1 MMSLIALIFLI
12 SCLVFIVQS
21 RGHGHSW
28 PIAML
33 TGVKRS
39 LQSILAATGLL
50 LMLVLGIGTTRAIL
64 HPVAEAAIALF
75 PEGHPATSHARRVP
89 ALSPTKSP
97 EVATLPRS
105 TPTPHAETA
114 RISQSYVMVI
124 PTSIPRETLVS
135 PQGTP
140 TPSPTPTPT
149 PTPIPATPAPVPLR
163 EGCDPAYP
171 DARTCIPPGPPFD
184 QGCAITE
191 ERRFTVLPPDPQGLD
206 HDNDGIGCEPVA

>member
-1 MMSLIALIFLI
+1 MASLIALISLI
-12 SCLVFIVQS
+12 VCIVFIVCS
-21 RGHGHSW
+21 RGNGHSW
-28 PIAML
+28 PMAML
-33 TGVKRS
+33 TGVNRS
-39 LQSILAATGLL
+39 LQAMLATAGLL
-50 LMLVLGIGTTRAIL
+50 FMLIVGIGTTRSIL

-75 PEGHPATSHARRVP
+75 PEGQPATSHARRVP
-89 ALSPTKSP
+89 TLSPTGIP

-105 TPTPHAETA
+105 TSTPHADVA

-124 PTSIPRETLVS
+124 PTSIPRETVMS

-140 TPSPTPTPT
+140 TPPPTPS
-149 PTPIPATPAPVPLR
+149 PTPIPATPAPEPLR
-163 EGCDPAYP
+163 EECDPAYP

-184 QGCAITE
+184 QGCAITA